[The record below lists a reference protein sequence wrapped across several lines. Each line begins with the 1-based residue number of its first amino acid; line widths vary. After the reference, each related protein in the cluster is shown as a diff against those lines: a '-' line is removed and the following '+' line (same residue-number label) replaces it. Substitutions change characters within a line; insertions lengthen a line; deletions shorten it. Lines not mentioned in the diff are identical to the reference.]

1 MGLNAVHVVSENGS
15 RWKLS
20 RFCNASRDL
29 FIYLSGVLHPML
41 FSTVVSLLPALV
53 AAHSH
58 IILNDQSTIADNS
71 LNVIKVPVQLGVMSR
86 CPDALLCEATFN
98 DVLAQVWDK
107 VDLSL
112 VYIAK

>member
-1 MGLNAVHVVSENGS
+1 
-15 RWKLS
+15 
-20 RFCNASRDL
+20 
-29 FIYLSGVLHPML
+29 ML
-41 FSTVVSLLPALV
+41 FSMFSIVVSLLPALV

-71 LNVIKVPVQLGVMSR
+71 LNIIKVPVQLGVMSR
-86 CPDALLCEATFN
+86 CPDALLCEAIFN